1 MRWITACLLCIM
13 LPLVSTAQRHHA
25 NHAKKNTANTKPQ
38 WILAGTMADFQ
49 QAHLRYP
56 DAEKEAGIQGRTL
69 VAFTIAA
76 NGATTD
82 IAIQRSSG
90 SSGFDAEAVRYLKS
104 MPSWKP
110 ATIHGKK
117 VAYRLILPITF
128 ELE

>member
-1 MRWITACLLCIM
+1 M
-13 LPLVSTAQRHHA
+13 LPFVSTAQRHHA

-49 QAHLRYP
+49 KAHLRYP
-56 DAEKEAGIQGRTL
+56 DAEKEAGIRGRTL

-76 NGATTD
+76 NGAATD
-82 IAIQRSSG
+82 VAIQRSSG
-90 SSGFDAEAVRYLKS
+90 SSGLDAEALRCVKS
-104 MPSWKP
+104 MPRWKP

-117 VAYRLILPITF
+117 IAYRFILPLTF